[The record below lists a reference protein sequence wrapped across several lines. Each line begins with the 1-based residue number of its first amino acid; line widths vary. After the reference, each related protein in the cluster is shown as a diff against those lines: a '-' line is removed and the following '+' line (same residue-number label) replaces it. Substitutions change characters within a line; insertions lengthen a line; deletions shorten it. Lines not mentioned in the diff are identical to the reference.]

1 MIVIRVCISTVFATL
16 RRLSKHNALQL
27 LQKEPIH
34 LFYGV
39 VIKRTSRLLSLLDSL
54 VFETIF
60 VHFEICNRLSC
71 IMTSRDLMVVILYS
85 SVSRSPIQEC
95 LNKALRAVKCVLAAE
110 AI

>member
-1 MIVIRVCISTVFATL
+1 LIVIRVCISTVFATL
-16 RRLSKHNALQL
+16 RRLSKHNALQS

-60 VHFEICNRLSC
+60 VHFEICNRLLT
-71 IMTSRDLMVVILYS
+71 IATFVYYDKQRPHGYFIFKRKHFAYT
-85 SVSRSPIQEC
+85 RTP
-95 LNKALRAVKCVLAAE
+95 
-110 AI
+110 